1 MDRGAWWATVHGVA
15 KSWTRLSKQLND
27 LRQDRIRLGKKQ
39 NFKVQ
44 ANREQKGM
52 DIRDLWIR
60 VRIRIDCANT

>member
-1 MDRGAWWATVHGVA
+1 MRGNKQT
-15 KSWTRLSKQLND
+15 KSVINE

>member
-1 MDRGAWWATVHGVA
+1 MRWNKQNKQT
-15 KSWTRLSKQLND
+15 KSVINE